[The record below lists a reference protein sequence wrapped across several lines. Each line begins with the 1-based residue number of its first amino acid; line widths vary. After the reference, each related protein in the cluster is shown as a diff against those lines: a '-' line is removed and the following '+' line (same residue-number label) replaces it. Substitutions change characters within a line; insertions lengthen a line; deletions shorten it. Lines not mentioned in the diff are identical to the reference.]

1 MPKISRSVLVRFS
14 ARQMYDL
21 VNDVE
26 SYKEFLPGCVGGK
39 VLEFDGTSMLA
50 SVDVSKAGISKTFTT
65 RNQLVPGKRIELN
78 LENGPFK
85 HLKGEWVFTEL
96 TEDACKVEFE
106 LDFEF
111 SSTLV
116 AMAFG
121 KVFQELVGSMVS
133 AFTERAKVIYAK

>member
-39 VLEFDGTSMLA
+39 VLAFDGSTMLA
-50 SVDVSKAGISKTFTT
+50 SVDVCKAGIAKTFTT
-65 RNQLVPGKRIELN
+65 RNQLIPGKRIELN

-85 HLKGEWVFTEL
+85 YLRGQWLFSEL
-96 TEDACKVEFE
+96 TDEACKVEFE

-111 SSTLV
+111 SSALV
-116 AMAFG
+116 AIAFG

-133 AFTERAKVIYAK
+133 AFTDRAKVIYAK